1 MAKVARPAAEKQAAT
16 SLELI
21 TNLARL
27 YWDDVA
33 DRITALVRPLVEEF
47 LEARRTELLGAGA
60 WERTDVRTGH
70 RGGSYAGVCRP
81 AGARWSC
88 GSRVLPSAPTTWRS
102 STAGV
107 AAHAEVDQIIGK
119 LFLAGVSTRRLERVG
134 AENSIAL
141 HAAISYS

>member
-60 WERTDVRTGH
+60 WERTDVRTCH
-70 RGGSYAGVCRP
+70 RGGRP
-81 AGARWSC
+81 PSRSLRRTALRSTTLRPGGRMGRTGACWPSDRC
-88 GSRVLPSAPTTWRS
+88 GLCSL
-102 STAGV
+102 
-107 AAHAEVDQIIGK
+107 
-119 LFLAGVSTRRLERVG
+119 
-134 AENSIAL
+134 
-141 HAAISYS
+141 